1 MIKGAIEE
9 VTPHRV
15 SGWIYS
21 KQTPLR
27 DALIMAFSDGV
38 CIGTGRVDRFRQD
51 LADAGL
57 GDGYLGYSFSIGLPD
72 GADLASVVVRLDG
85 AEAVLLQRTSRVG
98 RPQTSNQSKELS
110 VDDMLRRI
118 RWLRRRNIIAGAE
131 YDFLRGLAR
140 FGVYEVPIDLNPAVP
155 QQSPEDAAA
164 ALGKKLLELTV
175 LNEVTLKVARVSEV
189 DNMLQAIRSGA
200 DPASG
205 TSHVILWSPVST
217 RVGVVEGGHLSG
229 SGGSD
234 VAGAVDYHLDPS
246 NILVLHSGCAVVPRP
261 GGVYRSLLVMSGGA
275 GPDVAELIPPRPEL
289 ARPELGRPEPA
300 RPEPARIAEEPR
312 PIPAR
317 VPATR
322 R

>member
-9 VTPHRV
+9 VTPHLV
-15 SGWIYS
+15 SGWIHS

-27 DALIMAFSDGV
+27 DALILAFSDGLCV
-38 CIGTGRVDRFRQD
+38 GTGRIDRFRQD

-57 GDGYLGYSFSIGLPD
+57 DDGYLGFSFSISLPD

-98 RPQTSNQSKELS
+98 GMQTSSPSKELGL
-110 VDDMLRRI
+110 DDMLRRI

-140 FGVYEVPIDLNPAVP
+140 FGVYEVPLDLNPVVP
-155 QQSPEDAAA
+155 QQLPEDAAA

-175 LNEVTLKVARVSEV
+175 LNEVTLKVDRVSEV

-200 DPASG
+200 DPSSG
-205 TSHVILWSPVST
+205 TNHVILWSPVPT
-217 RVGVVEGGHLSG
+217 RIGVVEGGHLGG
-229 SGGSD
+229 SGVAD

-261 GGVYRSLLVMSGGA
+261 GGVYRSLLVMSGTA
-275 GPDVAELIPPRPEL
+275 GTDVAEPIPPRPEPS
-289 ARPELGRPEPA
+289 RV
-300 RPEPARIAEEPR
+300 IEEPR

-317 VPATR
+317 MPAMR

>member
-9 VTPHRV
+9 VTPQLV

-27 DALIMAFSDGV
+27 DALILAFSDGV
-38 CIGTGRVDRFRQD
+38 CVGTGRIDRFRQD

-57 GDGYLGYSFSIGLPD
+57 DDGYLGYSFSISLPD

-85 AEAVLLQRTSRVG
+85 AEAVLLQRNSRVG
-98 RPQTSNQSKELS
+98 GPQTSSHPKELGI
-110 VDDMLRRI
+110 DDMLRRI

-140 FGVYEVPIDLNPAVP
+140 FGVYEVPIDLNPTVP
-155 QQSPEDAAA
+155 QQAPEDAAA

-175 LNEVTLKVARVSEV
+175 LNEVTLKVDRVSEV
-189 DNMLQAIRSGA
+189 DNMLQAIRGGA

-205 TSHVILWSPVST
+205 TNHVILWSPVPT

-229 SGGSD
+229 SGVSD

-246 NILVLHSGCAVVPRP
+246 NILVLYSGCAVVPRP
-261 GGVYRSLLVMSGGA
+261 GGVYRSLLVMSGSA
-275 GPDVAELIPPRPEL
+275 GTDVAELVPP
-289 ARPELGRPEPA
+289 RPEPA
-300 RPEPARIAEEPR
+300 RVVEEAR

-317 VPATR
+317 MPATR